1 MGPAHRRRDLQ
12 QPGPRA
18 GEVRGRRPDLPDE
31 RWNRLPQRR
40 ARARR
45 IPGNATTPGG
55 NTSYARSGNVVDSQ
69 PRTHQQ
75 PGRRPDRGQP
85 GRVAAAG
92 PNATPDESGT
102 LFIPNEATDV
112 GLSAPFNSWFTLF
125 GQFFDHG
132 LDLVNKG
139 GAGTVFMPLD
149 PSDPLY
155 NPATPGQNFMVV
167 TRATG
172 SPGSTTNQTATFVDQ
187 SQTYTSHPSHQVF
200 LREYDEDADGKPV
213 SNGKMLEGTLDD
225 GTRDGMATWASAKEQ
240 ARTLLGI
247 ELDDQDVLNLPL
259 LATDPY
265 GKFLPGANG
274 FPQLILPGNV
284 RLEGNPDAPVDASQ
298 AVRTGHAFLDDI
310 AHLAVPFGDHDHNP
324 ATARQPLGPDPLAVA
339 GDDDGSPATY
349 DDELLAEH
357 FVAGDGRVN
366 ENIGLT
372 AVHHIFHAEHNRL
385 AADPSRPGAARRQ
398 QTSRTSSSTRT
409 RPASP
414 TGRSH
419 PASGTG
425 SGSSRPPAS
434 SPRWSTSTSR
444 SRSSSARSSRWST
457 SSVKVARVTT
467 RPSTRRSA
475 RSSPTR
481 STASG
486 TRC

>member
-1 MGPAHRRRDLQ
+1 M
-12 QPGPRA
+12 
-18 GEVRGRRPDLPDE
+18 
-31 RWNRLPQRR
+31 
-40 ARARR
+40 
-45 IPGNATTPGG
+45 
-55 NTSYARSGNVVDSQ
+55 
-69 PRTHQQ
+69 
-75 PGRRPDRGQP
+75 
-85 GRVAAAG
+85 
-92 PNATPDESGT
+92 
-102 LFIPNEATDV
+102 ATDV

-172 SPGSTTNQTATFVDQ
+172 SPGSTRNQTATFVDQ

-200 LREYDEDADGKPV
+200 LREYDENADGKPV
-213 SNGKMLEGTLDD
+213 SNGKMLEGTLAD

-284 RLEGNPDAPVDASQ
+284 RLEGNPDAPVDASA

-310 AHLAVPFGDHDHNP
+310 AHTAVPFGDHDGDP
-324 ATARQPLGPDPLAVA
+324 VTQRQAFAPDPLTRRRR
-339 GDDDGSPATY
+339 DDVNPATY
-349 DDELLAEH
+349 DDELLDEH

-372 AVHHIFHAEHNRL
+372 TVHHIFHAEHNRL
-385 AADPSRPGAARRQ
+385 AADPSPGGSSIKDVLVNEDPASVSDWQISPGVWNGERIFQAARFVTEMEYQHLAFEEFIRKVQ
-398 QTSRTSSSTRT
+398 
-409 RPASP
+409 PMVNLF
-414 TGRSH
+414 GEG
-419 PASGTG
+419 GTG
-425 SGSSRPPAS
+425 YNTSINPAIRAEFAHAVYRFGHS
-434 SPRWSTSTSR
+434 MLTET
-444 SRSSSARSSRWST
+444 
-457 SSVKVARVTT
+457 VA
-467 RPSTRRSA
+467 A
-475 RSSPTR
+475 HE
-481 STASG
+481 ADG
-486 TRC
+486 TKNT